1 MNRTAVRVVL
11 NERIEQLSDQMRV
24 EVVIQLSGVQRDNRA
39 VDGEAQ
45 HVLIAVR
52 LVQRAIPESC

>member
-24 EVVIQLSGVQRDNRA
+24 EVVIQLSGGQRDNRA

-52 LVQRAIPESC
+52 LVRRAIPESC